1 MPEYI
6 MYFGVVWINLTTLLA
21 EISSETLVFFV
32 LALVSQT
39 KKLILVLPFQL
50 LS

>member
-1 MPEYI
+1 
-6 MYFGVVWINLTTLLA
+6 MYFGVVWINLITLLA

-32 LALVSQT
+32 LALVFQT

-50 LS
+50 LN